1 MLLTLS
7 SLVWPV
13 LRGVSWRQVRKD
25 IGFNF
30 GRLPFLEPSFGVL
43 TYCMALPFAMVGV
56 SCVLVLLLLR
66 AAGVFT
72 MVFRGAAGAPVG
84 GPAGGLVDPFAPDPS
99 ISHPVFDFVAN
110 CSIPELIAVLV
121 LAAIVAPI
129 VEETLFRG
137 VFYRHLRDATR
148 TWGAFSVIF
157 SALVVNT
164 IFAIIHPQGLIAA
177 PALAAL
183 ACGFVVGR
191 EWRGTL
197 VPSMFAHG
205 INNAIMVTLL
215 YNLLH

>member
-7 SLVWPV
+7 ALAWPV
-13 LRGVSWRQVRKD
+13 LRGVSWPQVRKD
-25 IGFNF
+25 IGLNF
-30 GRLPFLEPSFGVL
+30 GRQPFLEPSFGAL
-43 TYCMALPFAMVGV
+43 TYCVALPFAMIGV

-66 AAGVFT
+66 AAGVWALLFGGAAG
-72 MVFRGAAGAPVG
+72 GAAGAPGG
-84 GPAGGLVDPFAPDPS
+84 GPGDPFAPDPS
-99 ISHPVFDFVAN
+99 ITHPIFEFLAYG
-110 CSIPELIAVLV
+110 SIPELIAVLV

-148 TWGAFSVIF
+148 PMGVFSVIF

-197 VPSMFAHG
+197 VVSMLAHG

>member
-1 MLLTLS
+1 
-7 SLVWPV
+7 
-13 LRGVSWRQVRKD
+13 
-25 IGFNF
+25 
-30 GRLPFLEPSFGVL
+30 
-43 TYCMALPFAMVGV
+43 
-56 SCVLVLLLLR
+56 
-66 AAGVFT
+66 
-72 MVFRGAAGAPVG
+72 
-84 GPAGGLVDPFAPDPS
+84 
-99 ISHPVFDFVAN
+99 
-110 CSIPELIAVLV
+110 LIAVLV

-148 TWGAFSVIF
+148 PMGVFSVIF

-197 VPSMFAHG
+197 VVSMLAHG